1 MFNLKSKLFIASLF
15 IAGGVTA
22 EVKHATNGKEVINH
36 AKNKHTVA
44 MVHAEWCGFC
54 KKAKPEFEKMS
65 NDPNLKDI
73 IFVDIESDKDKNF
86 ASSNNVTGLPT
97 FLIFEMGTEKPVDR
111 VVGFNPAAIEIK
123 LKKLAAGEKLEGS
136 KPAAKPAAKPAKKTE
151 AKPAKKSPAR
161 KQRKPNKAKD
171 HEAMQEQE
179 VGVGCKLEGCGSCN
193 SCGEEKENC
202 STKSNCSSC
211 KSSCSTCNK

>member
-1 MFNLKSKLFIASLF
+1 MFNLKTKLLVTSLFIASG
-15 IAGGVTA
+15 IVA
-22 EVKHATNGKEVINH
+22 EVKHATSGKEVLNH

-65 NDPNLKDI
+65 NDPNLKEI
-73 IFVDIESDKDKNF
+73 IFVEIESDKDKNF
-86 ASSNNVTGLPT
+86 ASTNNVTGLPT
-97 FLIFEMGTEKPVDR
+97 FLIFEVGSEKPVDR
-111 VVGFNPAAIEIK
+111 VVGFSLPAIESR
-123 LKKLAAGEKLEGS
+123 LKKLAAGEKLEGT
-136 KPAAKPAAKPAKKTE
+136 KPAAKPAKKD
-151 AKPAKKSPAR
+151 APKPAKKSPAK
-161 KQRKPNKAKD
+161 KQRKQTKAKD
-171 HEAMQEQE
+171 HKAMQEQE

-202 STKSNCSSC
+202 STKNNCSAC